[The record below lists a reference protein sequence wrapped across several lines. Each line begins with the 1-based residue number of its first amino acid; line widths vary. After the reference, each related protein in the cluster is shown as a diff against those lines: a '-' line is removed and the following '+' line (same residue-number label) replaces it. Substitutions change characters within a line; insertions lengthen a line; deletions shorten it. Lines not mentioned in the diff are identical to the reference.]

1 MPDGAD
7 IQPFLGIG
15 RSHGGRLWYERLAP
29 DARRVALAIAEANG
43 LSELT
48 ARVIAARGIAL
59 EGAADFLAPSLR
71 SAMPD
76 PSVLQG
82 MDAAAARLA
91 DAVERGAKVGIF
103 GDYDVDGACSSALLK
118 RYLAFFGIEAPIHI
132 PDRIGEGYGPN
143 IPAIDALKGEGVSLL
158 VTVDCG
164 TVSHEA
170 LGHAR
175 DVGLEVLVFDHH
187 LAGEDLPPAVAVVN
201 PNRADDISGLG
212 MLCAAGVTFMV
223 LVATNRELRRRGRE
237 AASLPDLMQWLDL
250 VALATV
256 CDVVPLTGLNR
267 AFVARGLE
275 LVTRRFNPGIAALS
289 EAGRVSGP
297 ASPYHLGF
305 VLGPRINAGGRV
317 GDSGLGAR
325 LLSSD
330 DPAETARIAARLDI
344 LNRERQALEQAAV
357 AEALEEAEARL
368 QTADS
373 PVIVAASQGWHP
385 GIVGLVAAR
394 LKERFHRPAIAIA
407 VDADGMGGTGSGRS
421 IPGVDL
427 GRAIRA
433 AVDAG
438 LLVKGG
444 GHVMAAGLTVEMT
457 RLGAFR
463 DWLAARLAGDVAA
476 NNDRRL
482 LVDGVLDA
490 GGATLD
496 AVRELARA
504 EPFGSGNPEPV
515 IVFHGHRLVFADETS
530 QGHIRLRIAG
540 QGAAPLSGIAFRASG
555 TPLGSAL
562 LDSRGRPMHFA
573 GTLRIDRWQGR
584 ETVSLHVRDAA
595 AV

>member
-1 MPDGAD
+1 MPDGAE

-15 RSHGGRLWYERLAP
+15 RSFGGRLWRERLEP
-29 DARRVALAIAEANG
+29 DARRAALAIAEANG
-43 LSELT
+43 LTELT
-48 ARVIAARGIAL
+48 ARVLAGRGVRP
-59 EGAADFLAPSLR
+59 EDTADFLNPSLR
-71 SAMPD
+71 TAMPD

-82 MDAAAARLA
+82 MDAAAERLA
-91 DAVERGAKVGIF
+91 GAIERGEKVGIF

-118 RYLAFFGIEAPIHI
+118 RYLAIFGMDAPIHI

-143 IPAIDALKGEGVSLL
+143 TPAIDTLKGEGVSLL

-170 LGHAR
+170 LGHAAAI
-175 DVGLEVLVFDHH
+175 GLETLVFDHH
-187 LAGEDLPPAVAVVN
+187 LAGEALPPAIAVVN

-223 LVATNRELRRRGRE
+223 LVATNRELRRRGRDS
-237 AASLPDLMQWLDL
+237 ALLPDLMQWLDL

-275 LVTRRFNPGIAALS
+275 IVTRRINPGIAALS

-317 GDSGLGAR
+317 GDSALGAR

-330 DPAETARIAARLDI
+330 DPAETGRIAMRLDM

-357 AEALEEAEARL
+357 AEALEEAEGRL
-368 QTADS
+368 AQAD
-373 PVIVAASQGWHP
+373 AAVLVLASEGWHP
-385 GIVGLVAAR
+385 GVVGLVAAR

-407 VDADGMGGTGSGRS
+407 VDPDGLGGTGSGRS

-433 AVDAG
+433 AVDEG

-444 GHVMAAGLTVEMT
+444 GHVMAAGLTVEMA
-457 RLGAFR
+457 RLAAFR
-463 DWLAARLAGDVAA
+463 DWISARLADDVAA
-476 NNDRRL
+476 NGDRQL
-482 LVDGVLDA
+482 LVDGALDA

-496 AVRELARA
+496 AVRELSRA

-515 IVFHGHRLVFADETS
+515 IVFPAHRLVFADETP

-540 QGAAPLSGIAFRASG
+540 QGATPLSGIAFRASG
-555 TPLGSAL
+555 TPLGAAL
-562 LDSRGRPMHFA
+562 LDGRGRAMHFA